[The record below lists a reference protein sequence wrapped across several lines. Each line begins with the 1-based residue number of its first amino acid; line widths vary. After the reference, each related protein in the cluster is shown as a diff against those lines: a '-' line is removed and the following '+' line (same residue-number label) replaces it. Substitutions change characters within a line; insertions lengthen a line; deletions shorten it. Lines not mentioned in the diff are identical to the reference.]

1 MAVLFFVEVENY
13 FGNRNINLKAMNEF
27 LTLITRGIIVE
38 IIAVIIL
45 GGMKIFWKRKF
56 GKSNFLKRKGTKA
69 IKDLTK

>member
-45 GGMKIFWKRKF
+45 GGMKIFWKRIF
-56 GKSNFLKRKGTKA
+56 GKSNFLKTWRQGQK
-69 IKDLTK
+69 